1 MIKTFRSKDTETLFN
16 DGIILKFRTIERSA
30 RRKLLYL
37 NRAKTLEDLPRL
49 PGNQLEALRGDRKGQ
64 YSIRINDRWRL
75 CFIWLN
81 GNAYEVEIIDYH

>member
-1 MIKTFRSKDTETLFN
+1 M
-16 DGIILKFRTIERSA
+16 ILKFRTIERSA

-37 NRAKTLEDLPRL
+37 NRAKTLEDLQRL
-49 PGNQLEALRGDRKGQ
+49 PGNRLEALRGDRKGQ

-75 CFIWLN
+75 CFVWLN